1 MIISDLDHPSA
12 LADREAAKRHGV
24 AGVELALGQAAAVLG
39 ISHRHRECGGS
50 TQDGSEA
57 SEATSVSM

>member
-24 AGVELALGQAAAVLG
+24 AGVEFALSQAAAVLG
-39 ISHRHRECGGS
+39 VSHRHRERGR
-50 TQDGSEA
+50 TQDDSEA
-57 SEATSVSM
+57 SQAMSVSI